1 VRAPGAAGC
10 GGERQAR
17 TLATTPLVPRRAAC
31 TLASCLRR
39 HVPRRPPPARHAALT
54 AAVEGWI
61 LFVTGVHEEAQ
72 EDDVLDKFA
81 EFGDVKNIDLN
92 LERQTGLVKGY
103 ALVEYASR
111 KEAEAAIAAMNGQE
125 LLGKVIAVDWA
136 FAAEQEPARQRA
148 SGARGGARR

>member
-1 VRAPGAAGC
+1 M
-10 GGERQAR
+10 
-17 TLATTPLVPRRAAC
+17 
-31 TLASCLRR
+31 
-39 HVPRRPPPARHAALT
+39 
-54 AAVEGWI
+54 
-61 LFVTGVHEEAQ
+61 
-72 EDDVLDKFA
+72 LDKFA